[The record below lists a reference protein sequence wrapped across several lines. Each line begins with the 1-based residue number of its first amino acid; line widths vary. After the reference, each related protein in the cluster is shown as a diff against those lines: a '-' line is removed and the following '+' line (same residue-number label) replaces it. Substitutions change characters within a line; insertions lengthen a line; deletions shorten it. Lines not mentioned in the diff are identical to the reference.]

1 MIYNFKITSQESE
14 NFILK
19 LELDGKSTFFDL
31 HSAIQKFT
39 GIERYNLASFF
50 LSETGGVKAREI
62 SMLDVG
68 VNGGAYFIMQKT
80 ALSELVKSTGQK
92 LLYTYDFI
100 NDRSFII
107 ELTEIDMVKNLEEPL
122 IVQKKGDSPLQ
133 VLNEKKDH
141 HSSANVQEEE
151 VFMDFGILDDYNELF
166 GEMEDF

>member
-19 LELDGKSTFFDL
+19 LALDGKSTFFDL

-50 LSETGGVKAREI
+50 LSENGGIKTREI
-62 SMLDVG
+62 SMLDIG

-80 ALSELVKSTGQK
+80 ALWELIKSDGQK

-100 NDRSFII
+100 NDKSFII

-122 IVQKKGDSPLQ
+122 IAQKEGDSPLQ
-133 VLNEKKDH
+133 VLNEENDH
-141 HSSANVQEEE
+141 HASANVQEEE